1 MSRRT
6 KLGDKV
12 TVAIFVGE
20 NSHYSAAIVMR
31 SSAKRAAA

>member
-1 MSRRT
+1 MPCRT
-6 KLGDKV
+6 KPGDKV

-31 SSAKRAAA
+31 SSARRAAA